1 MSIRAKKHRANTQR
15 GLRTNGVTAGRA
27 RMSKAPK
34 RLKVHKGA
42 KNGEVIALASG
53 AIREIC
59 ENQAADKGKVM
70 ILDAKVSASAS
81 RKTRGSFGQKRRSHS
96 PKSDEN
102 SRIPKVEPADKAKE
116 TESAVKGSQAI
127 KQTMHSAK
135 AFKA

>member
-1 MSIRAKKHRANTQR
+1 
-15 GLRTNGVTAGRA
+15 
-27 RMSKAPK
+27 MSKAPK

-42 KNGEVIALASG
+42 NNGEVIALASG

-70 ILDAKVSASAS
+70 ILDAKVSVRAS

-102 SRIPKVEPADKAKE
+102 TRIPKVEPADKAKE
-116 TESAVKGSQAI
+116 TDSAVKGSQAI